1 MILIDLDSPV
11 MNFDFR
17 LKFFFIDRRIS
28 INIRW
33 VRYAIVLA
41 VVLISISAA
50 YWGSRTILIVLVG
63 AVVGIAGFLALLR
76 YPNLG
81 FILLFL
87 GGMFV
92 PFAGPGGFN
101 ASILTVIL
109 MIGLW
114 FLDMFVVKRRFAFV
128 ASAPIRPAFYLLIVC
143 VIAFAMGQIPWFVF
157 ANQAPIDAQIGGF
170 AIYFFLVLAMIMTA
184 NVLKEIR
191 WLKVI
196 VWAFI
201 GLGFI
206 YVLGR
211 TLHLDIIDRIYAHG
225 VYANSMFWMWLV
237 AMPLSQAIYNNHLN
251 LKARVVLYGIVA
263 LTFYVAMVQQSDWK
277 SGWVPAAVVAAALVG
292 WKFRQV
298 IPFTI
303 PFVLMVVAYLAQD
316 LISTDQYSW
325 GTRVDA
331 WLVVLDISRVSP
343 IIGLGFSNY
352 YWYAKVFSIRGYS
365 IKFNSHSQFVD
376 IVAQTGVLGLICFM
390 WILFEIGRLAYRLM
404 SQLPE
409 GFAKAY
415 AHGIFAGVLGSL
427 MAAFLVDWLLPFAY
441 NIGLDGVRASIL
453 PWIFFGGLIS
463 IEQIYLVQQKT
474 DPVSLRERRFRPAN

>member
-1 MILIDLDSPV
+1 
-11 MNFDFR
+11 MNVDFH
-17 LKFFFIDRRIS
+17 LKIFSIIDRRIVIS
-28 INIRW
+28 MRW
-33 VRYAIVLA
+33 IQYGIILA
-41 VVLISISAA
+41 VVLISTAAA
-50 YWGSRTILIVLVG
+50 YWGSMTILMALAG
-63 AVVGIAGFLALLR
+63 AVAGTAGFLALLR
-76 YPNLG
+76 FPNLG

-101 ASILTVIL
+101 ASILTLIL

-114 FLDMFVVKRRFAFV
+114 FMDMFVVKRKFV
-128 ASAPIRPAFYLLIVC
+128 FVKSAPIRPAFFMLIVC

-170 AIYFFLVLAMIMTA
+170 AIYFFLVLAMIMAA
-184 NVLKEIR
+184 NVIKEVK

-196 VWAFI
+196 VWTFI

-211 TLHLDIIDRIYAHG
+211 TLHLEVVDRIYAHG
-225 VYANSMFWMWLV
+225 VYANSMFWMWMV
-237 AMPLSQAIYNNHLN
+237 ALPLSQAIYNNHLT
-251 LKARVVLYGIVA
+251 LRARAVLYGVVA
-263 LTFYVAMVQQSDWK
+263 LTFFVALVQQNDWK
-277 SGWVPAAVVAAALVG
+277 SGWVPAGVVAAVLVG
-292 WKFRQV
+292 WKFRKMTPFV
-298 IPFTI
+298 IPFA
-303 PFVLMVVAYLAQD
+303 LMVVIYLAQD

-331 WLVVLDISRVSP
+331 WLVVLDIARVSP

-352 YWYAKVFSIRGYS
+352 YWYAKIFTIRGYR
-365 IKFNSHSQFVD
+365 IRFNSHSQFVD
-376 IVAQTGVLGLICFM
+376 IIAQTGVLGLFFFM
-390 WILFEIGRLAYRLM
+390 WILIEVGRLAYRLM
-404 SQLPE
+404 NQLPE

-415 AHGIFAGVLGSL
+415 AYGIFASVFGSL

-441 NIGLDGVRASIL
+441 NIGLDGVRASVL

-463 IEQIYLVQQKT
+463 LEQIYHVNGEKA
-474 DPVSLRERRFRPAN
+474 PGNFREQELSPLK

>member
-1 MILIDLDSPV
+1 MT
-11 MNFDFR
+11 FDFH
-17 LKFFFIDRRIS
+17 LKFLFINRRIS
-28 INIRW
+28 ISMKWIQ
-33 VRYAIVLA
+33 YAIILA
-41 VVLISISAA
+41 VMLVSIGAA
-50 YWGSRTILIVLVG
+50 YWGTRTIMIALVG
-63 AVVGIAGFLALLR
+63 AVVGIAGFLALLH

-101 ASILTVIL
+101 ASILTVIMMIVLWL
-109 MIGLW
+109 M
-114 FLDMFVVKRRFAFV
+114 DMFVVKRQFTFV
-128 ASAPIRPAFYLLIVC
+128 KSRPIRPAFYLLLVSIV
-143 VIAFAMGQIPWFVF
+143 AFAMGQIPWFVF

-184 NVLKEIR
+184 NVLKEIK
-191 WLKVI
+191 WLKII
-196 VWAFI
+196 VWTFI

-211 TLHLDIIDRIYAHG
+211 TLHVPFIDTLYARG

-237 AMPLSQAIYNNHLN
+237 ALPLSQAIYNNHLN
-251 LKARVVLYGIVA
+251 LRTRILLYGIVA
-263 LTFYVAMVQQSDWK
+263 LTFYVSLVQQNDWK
-277 SGWVPAAVVAAALVG
+277 SGWVPSAVVAAALVG
-292 WKFRQV
+292 WKFRKV

-303 PFVLMVVAYLAQD
+303 PFVVMVIAYLAQN
-316 LISTDQYSW
+316 LISTDEYSW

-376 IVAQTGVLGLICFM
+376 IIAQTGILGLACFM
-390 WILFEIGRLAYRLM
+390 WILYEIGRLAYELMGRL
-404 SQLPE
+404 PD

-415 AHGIFAGVLGSL
+415 AHGVFAGVLGSL

-463 IEQIYLVQQKT
+463 IEQIHKADQGPG
-474 DPVSLRERRFRPAN
+474 PVSLRERKLSPVE

>member
-1 MILIDLDSPV
+1 M
-11 MNFDFR
+11 
-17 LKFFFIDRRIS
+17 
-28 INIRW
+28 RW
-33 VRYAIVLA
+33 IRYAIILT
-41 VVLISISAA
+41 VVLISIAAA
-50 YWGSRTILIVLVG
+50 YWGSRKIMLALVG

-76 YPNLG
+76 FPSLG
-81 FILLFL
+81 FIILFL

-109 MIGLW
+109 MIVLW
-114 FLDMFVVKRRFAFV
+114 LMDMFVVKREFKFV
-128 ASAPIRPAFYLLIVC
+128 KSRPIRPAFYMLLVSI
-143 VIAFAMGQIPWFVF
+143 IAFAIGQISWFPF
-157 ANQAPIDAQIGGF
+157 AKQAPIDAQIGGF

-184 NVLKEIR
+184 NVLRDIR
-191 WLKVI
+191 WLKAI
-196 VWAFI
+196 VWTFV

-211 TLHLDIIDRIYAHG
+211 TLHLDVVDRIYTHG

-237 AMPLSQAIYNNHLN
+237 ALPLSQAIYNNHLS
-251 LKARVVLYGIVA
+251 LKARAMLYGIVA
-263 LTFYVAMVQQSDWK
+263 MTFYVAMVQQNDWK

-292 WKFRQV
+292 WKFRKV
-298 IPFTI
+298 VPFTI

-331 WLVVLDISRVSP
+331 WLVVLDISRTSP

-352 YWYAKVFSIRGYS
+352 YWYAKVFTIRGYH

-376 IVAQTGVLGLICFM
+376 IIAQTGILGLACFM
-390 WILFEIGRLAYRLM
+390 WILFEVGRLAYKLM
-404 SQLPE
+404 DQLPE
-409 GFAKAY
+409 GFAKGY
-415 AHGIFAGVLGSL
+415 AHGVFAGVLGSL
-427 MAAFLVDWLLPFAY
+427 MASFLVDWLLPFAY

-463 IEQIYLVQQKT
+463 IEQMYLVNQMT
-474 DPVSLRERRFRPAN
+474 DPAGLRERRLRAVT